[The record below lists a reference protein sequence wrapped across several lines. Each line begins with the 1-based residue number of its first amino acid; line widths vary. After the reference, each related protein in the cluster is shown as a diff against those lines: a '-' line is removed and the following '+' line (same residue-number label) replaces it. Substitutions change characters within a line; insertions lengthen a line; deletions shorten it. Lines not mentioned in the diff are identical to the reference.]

1 MRKLKFMAFIAIICM
16 LSLFVFAACD
26 NGGAGTSEP
35 DGSISAS
42 DTKGSDGEDK
52 TELTAPVITLND
64 DYSVTWAAVEDAT
77 GYKVNVNGEEL
88 NVTAVITFPAFKV
101 AGSYEIKVKAV
112 GDNAE
117 SAYSNVV
124 KYSAYSVK
132 LTGGDGYSLTGEN
145 LVYGGKDYSFS
156 FAIVGD
162 AYKSS
167 TPVIKVNGET
177 VTAGEDGKYTFK
189 NVDKN
194 LIVTVEGVKKTEFAV
209 TIPVGEGYEVKG
221 ADKVAYGE
229 NYSFEVQ
236 KKDGYDKSSLT
247 VKVNGTV
254 AEAGEDGKYTVEN
267 VTAALTITVE
277 GATKNVYNVTLPKS
291 VAFTVTGNATAVYG
305 ENYSFVLEI
314 KDGYDKTNLVVKAN
328 EMRIAAGEDGKTY
341 TLTNVTEDQTI
352 TVDGL
357 DIIKYDVTL
366 TAGTGYVLTGEAK
379 VEHGGNYSFE
389 LAINEGYTNS
399 VPVVKA
405 NGKVVEGE
413 DGKYTVENVTA
424 ALTITVEGVVRNTYT
439 VSVAEGTGFT
449 ADAAEKTV
457 NHGESVSFTVTAE
470 NADDVIKV
478 YNGETEIVSAEGVY
492 TVENVTSDVTL
503 TVKVYDLANQIL
515 LASNWDSYDG
525 TTVAESING
534 ITVRGW
540 QFGISAEYLQKTIEK
555 GYTHLRFDYT
565 TVNHTDGT
573 NQGVYMEAQG
583 TDYQKCYPGQGVARF
598 DLTMFKKEDNSYAN
612 ILMQG
617 RNSESWGD
625 AKDIA
630 ITVTAAALFKSEE
643 TTKWTKSNPKIYC
656 AIEEDGYI
664 VLDTIYAGND
674 AHVLSTAEWWK
685 RYAGNPIASEAS
697 QNTIVL
703 TGRYLNAGGNSR
715 GAVFGGAGTGVGI
728 IGGTANTEFYTDYM
742 NNLVYA
748 EGNQFY
754 CGLDKEGVYQLKVGD
769 FVSSRNSSGG
779 FSVDFTGGNSFKL
792 VMPNGGKFVYIFT
805 QDMIAAGYKK
815 IRVTASEYTSGQVWI
830 GNDNWTPGSGG
841 MTGLN
846 SEETKE
852 LDLSLFTEEYPYFQV
867 FASENIDVTITYE
880 FIK

>member
-1 MRKLKFMAFIAIICM
+1 MALIAIICM

-42 DTKGSDGEDK
+42 DPKGSDGEDK

-64 DYSVTWAAVEDAT
+64 DYSATWAAVEGAT

-88 NVTAVITFPAFKV
+88 NVTTVITFPAFKV
-101 AGSYEIKVKAV
+101 AGSYEIKVKALD
-112 GDNAE
+112 DNAE

-124 KYSAYSVK
+124 KYSAYSVQ
-132 LTGGDGYSLTGEN
+132 LTSGEGYSLTGEN

-167 TPVIKVNGET
+167 KPVIKVNGEA
-177 VTAGEDGKYTFK
+177 VAVGEDGKYTVK

-229 NYSFEVQ
+229 NYSFEVK

-267 VTAALTITVE
+267 VTLALTITVE

-405 NGKVVEGE
+405 NGEVVKAGE
-413 DGKYTVENVTA
+413 DNKTYTVANVTA

-439 VSVAEGTGFT
+439 VSVAEGAGFT

-457 NHGESVSFTVTAE
+457 NHGEIVSFTVTAE

-492 TVENVTSDVTL
+492 AVENVTSDVTL
-503 TVKVYDLANQIL
+503 TVKVYDLASQMNL
-515 LASNWDSYDG
+515 SWNLPVTENADG
-525 TTVAESING
+525 TVTVAC
-534 ITVRGW
+534 R
-540 QFGISAEYLQKTIEK
+540 TIVMNEAWVK
-555 GYTHLRFDYT
+555 KVLDAGYTHVKFDISLTGGVQFAFTHNGTWSKFWGTYQTKDTLRVDLTEFKDGETYHGWSME
-565 TVNHTDGT
+565 VRDSESKQTDGVFT
-573 NQGVYMEAQG
+573 
-583 TDYQKCYPGQGVARF
+583 
-598 DLTMFKKEDNSYAN
+598 
-612 ILMQG
+612 I
-617 RNSESWGD
+617 
-625 AKDIA
+625 AKPVLI
-630 ITVTAAALFKSEE
+630 KSEE
-643 TTKWTKSNPKIYC
+643 TLAWTKVAAAYSSSIYL
-656 AIEEDGYI
+656 AIEEDGYM
-664 VLDTIYAGND
+664 VLDTRGAGSD
-674 AHVLSTAEWWK
+674 AYVLSPAEWWASYGNESVSANK
-685 RYAGNPIASEAS
+685 GQRCVMFYGYYLNVGGNTRGLYFGRHGGIEHVFGEEANTKKQLFKLGSTSYTDGDRFYAG
-697 QNTIVL
+697 
-703 TGRYLNAGGNSR
+703 LNA
-715 GAVFGGAGTGVGI
+715 
-728 IGGTANTEFYTDYM
+728 
-742 NNLVYA
+742 
-748 EGNQFY
+748 
-754 CGLDKEGVYQLKVGD
+754 EGVYKFKPVEW
-769 FVSSRNSSGG
+769 VAN
-779 FSVDFTGGNSFKL
+779 VNEFTFTQEDDNSFTATILNEGTLAYTKTQEMRDKGYRY
-792 VMPNGGKFVYIFT
+792 VTVTFENATSTIWVGNGKWGETEKYQHAVSA
-805 QDMIAAGYKK
+805 D
-815 IRVTASEYTSGQVWI
+815 
-830 GNDNWTPGSGG
+830 NNWTITIDLNDGNMSGNNFVIQFAG
-841 MTGLN
+841 DENVKVTYQF
-846 SEETKE
+846 TK
-852 LDLSLFTEEYPYFQV
+852 
-867 FASENIDVTITYE
+867 
-880 FIK
+880 

>member
-1 MRKLKFMAFIAIICM
+1 MAFIAIICM

-132 LTGGDGYSLTGEN
+132 LTGGEGYSLTGEN

-167 TPVIKVNGET
+167 TPVIKVNGEA

-229 NYSFEVQ
+229 NYSFEVK

-267 VTAALTITVE
+267 VTLALTITVE

-389 LAINEGYTNS
+389 LAINEGYMNS

-405 NGKVVEGE
+405 NGAVVDGE

-540 QFGISAEYLQKTIEK
+540 QFGISAEYLQKAIEK

-583 TDYQKCYPGQGVARF
+583 TDYQKCYPGQGAARF

-685 RYAGNPIASEAS
+685 RYASNPIASEAS

-728 IGGTANTEFYTDYM
+728 IGGTANTEFYTEYM

-769 FVSSRNSSGG
+769 FVSSGNSWGG
-779 FSVDFTGGNSFKL
+779 FSIEPTNKNSFKL
-792 VMPNGGKFVYIFT
+792 TMQKGGKLIYVFT
-805 QDMIAAGYKK
+805 QDMIAAEYTKVR
-815 IRVTASEYTSGQVWI
+815 ITASEYTFGQVWV
-830 GNDNWTPGSGG
+830 GNNNWTSGSGG
-841 MTGLN
+841 MAGLN
-846 SEETKE
+846 SGESKE
-852 LDLSLFTEEYPYFQV
+852 LDLSMFDDSYPYLIIS
-867 FASENIDVTITYE
+867 AGENSSIDVTITYE

>member
-1 MRKLKFMAFIAIICM
+1 MTLIAIICM

-52 TELTAPVITLND
+52 IELTAPVITLND

-167 TPVIKVNGET
+167 TPVIKVNGEA

-229 NYSFEVQ
+229 NYSFGVE
-236 KKDGYDKSSLT
+236 KKVGYDKSNLT

-254 AEAGEDGKYTVEN
+254 AKAGEDGKYTVEN
-267 VTAALTITVE
+267 VTLALTITVE
-277 GATKNVYNVTLPKS
+277 GATKNVYNVTLPES

-399 VPVVKA
+399 VPVVKS
-405 NGKVVEGE
+405 NGEVVEGE

-492 TVENVTSDVTL
+492 TVKNVTSDVTL

-540 QFGISAEYLQKTIEK
+540 QFGISAEYLQKAIEK

-565 TVNHTDGT
+565 TVNHSDGT

-583 TDYQKCYPGQGVARF
+583 TDYQKCYPGQGAARF

-674 AHVLSTAEWWK
+674 AHVLSTAEWWALYGNESVSANK
-685 RYAGNPIASEAS
+685 EGQRCVMFYGYYLNVGGNTRGLYFGRHGGIEHVFGEEANTKKQLFKLGSTSYTDGDRFYAG
-697 QNTIVL
+697 
-703 TGRYLNAGGNSR
+703 LNA
-715 GAVFGGAGTGVGI
+715 
-728 IGGTANTEFYTDYM
+728 
-742 NNLVYA
+742 
-748 EGNQFY
+748 
-754 CGLDKEGVYQLKVGD
+754 EGVYKFKPVEW
-769 FVSSRNSSGG
+769 VAN
-779 FSVDFTGGNSFKL
+779 VNEFTFTQEDDNSFTATILNEGTLAYTKTQEMRDKGYRY
-792 VMPNGGKFVYIFT
+792 VTVTFENAKSTIWVGNGKWGETEKYQHGVSA
-805 QDMIAAGYKK
+805 D
-815 IRVTASEYTSGQVWI
+815 
-830 GNDNWTPGSGG
+830 NNWTITIDLNDGNMSGNNFVIQFAG
-841 MTGLN
+841 DESVKVTYQF
-846 SEETKE
+846 TK
-852 LDLSLFTEEYPYFQV
+852 
-867 FASENIDVTITYE
+867 
-880 FIK
+880 